1 MKRRHLPVLIAL
13 LLGATACGPAE
24 VVVTMEIEIDN
35 PDGEG
40 RVVRPISDVV
50 VQLLPYDRDLVFDSL
65 QAAFPT
71 PEPAIPQELLDA
83 RERVAEA
90 QQRWQA
96 TERRWNNL
104 RDTLQ
109 KINNA
114 ISQYSRGEA
123 RYVAL
128 FREFQEFESQLN
140 RVEKET
146 QAAFNEFTALQQGT
160 IRQSDS
166 IRILQENWAD
176 EAFAD
181 AGAVFLAKQRASGLP
196 AVVDT
201 TDASGVARRNL
212 KVKPGQYWVY
222 ARYPMGYTELYW
234 NVPLTVQRGDPVQ
247 ILLNRANAQER
258 IKL

>member
-1 MKRRHLPVLIAL
+1 MKRRHLPLLTAL
-13 LLGATACGPAE
+13 LLGAAACGPAE

-40 RVVRPISDVV
+40 RIVRPISDVV
-50 VQLLPYDRDLVFDSL
+50 IQLLPYDRDQVFDSL
-65 QAAFPT
+65 HQVFPT
-71 PEPAIPQELLDA
+71 PEPEVPQELLDA

-90 QQRWQA
+90 QERWQS

-109 KINNA
+109 KITTTME
-114 ISQYSRGEA
+114 QYSRGEA

-128 FREFQEFESQLN
+128 FREFQDFEAQLT
-140 RVEKET
+140 RVERET
-146 QAAFNEFTALQQGT
+146 QAAFNEFTSLQQGT

-181 AGAVFLAKQRASGLP
+181 AGAIFLAKQRASGLP

-222 ARYPMGYTELYW
+222 ARYPLGYTELYW
-234 NVPLTVQRGDPVQ
+234 NLPVTVERGDPVQ

-258 IKL
+258 LKL

>member
-1 MKRRHLPVLIAL
+1 MKRRHLPLLTAL
-13 LLGATACGPAE
+13 LLGAAACGPAE
-24 VVVTMEIEIDN
+24 VVVTMEIDIDN

-50 VQLLPYDRDLVFDSL
+50 VQLLPYDRDAVFDSL
-65 QAAFPT
+65 HNVFPT
-71 PEPAIPQELLDA
+71 PEPPVPQELLDA

-90 QQRWQA
+90 QERWQS

-109 KINNA
+109 KITA
-114 ISQYSRGEA
+114 TMGQYSRGEA

-128 FREFQEFESQLN
+128 YNEYADFDRQLSRMERES
-140 RVEKET
+140 
-146 QAAFNEFTALQQGT
+146 QAAFAEFTALQEGT

-176 EAFAD
+176 EAFAES
-181 AGAVFLAKQRASGLP
+181 GVVFLAKQRASGLQ
-196 AVVDT
+196 AAVDT
-201 TDASGVARRNL
+201 TDASGVARQNL
-212 KVKPGQYWVY
+212 KVKPGQYWLH

-234 NVPLTVQRGDPVQ
+234 NLPVTVERGEPLQ

>member
-1 MKRRHLPVLIAL
+1 MKRRHLPLLTAL
-13 LLGATACGPAE
+13 LLGAAACGPAE

-50 VQLLPYDRDLVFDSL
+50 VQLLPYDRDAVFDSL
-65 QAAFPT
+65 HNVFPT
-71 PEPAIPQELLDA
+71 PEPEIPQELLDA
-83 RERVAEA
+83 RDRVAEA
-90 QQRWQA
+90 QERWQS

-109 KINNA
+109 KINAA
-114 ISQYSRGEA
+114 IAQYSRGEA

-128 FREFQEFESQLN
+128 YREYEDFDRQLS
-140 RVEKET
+140 RIERET
-146 QAAFNEFTALQQGT
+146 QAAFTEFTALQEGT

-176 EAFAD
+176 EAFAE
-181 AGAVFLAKQRASGLP
+181 AGVVFLAKQRASGLQ
-196 AVVDT
+196 AALDT
-201 TDASGVARRNL
+201 TDASGVAREYL
-212 KVKPGQYWVY
+212 KVRPGQYWLH

-234 NVPLTVQRGDPVQ
+234 NLPITVERGEPVQ
-247 ILLNRANAQER
+247 IQLNRANAQER
-258 IKL
+258 IRL

>member
-1 MKRRHLPVLIAL
+1 MKRRHLPLLTAL
-13 LLGATACGPAE
+13 LLGAAACGPAE

-50 VQLLPYDRDLVFDSL
+50 VQLLPYDRDAVFDSL
-65 QAAFPT
+65 HNVFPT
-71 PEPAIPQELLDA
+71 PEPEIPQELLDA
-83 RERVAEA
+83 RDRVAEA
-90 QQRWQA
+90 QERWQS

-109 KINNA
+109 KINAA
-114 ISQYSRGEA
+114 IAQYSRGEA

-128 FREFQEFESQLN
+128 YREYEDFDRQLS
-140 RVEKET
+140 RIERET
-146 QAAFNEFTALQQGT
+146 QAAFTEFTALQEGT

-176 EAFAD
+176 EAFAE
-181 AGAVFLAKQRASGLP
+181 AGVVFLAKQRASGLQ
-196 AVVDT
+196 AALDT
-201 TDASGVARRNL
+201 TDASGVAREHL
-212 KVKPGQYWVY
+212 KVKPGQYWLH

-234 NVPLTVQRGDPVQ
+234 NLPITVERGEPVQ
-247 ILLNRANAQER
+247 IQLNRANAQER
-258 IKL
+258 IRL